1 MSTVTKN
8 HIAMTWCHY
17 IFQSGQAFEQ
27 WISSQPIYSLGHLP
41 ATVSAFH
48 HHPAYQAV
56 YLFIE
61 KIEVWAVNCI
71 SGPLAMRASPHSGI
85 HPERLPWEGGGVLLC
100 CPQHLFP
107 FHSSLVSLFQ
117 QSIILQQLAVNS
129 GLERVPTEVSRS
141 PVVKSN
147 RYFIFPCAQ
156 PTS

>member
-1 MSTVTKN
+1 MPLYFPVWPGFWTVN
-8 HIAMTWCHY
+8 Q
-17 IFQSGQAFEQ
+17 QSAHLFLG
-27 WISSQPIYSLGHLP
+27 SSSSNSFSLSPPSCLP
-41 ATVSAFH
+41 GSI
-48 HHPAYQAV
+48 PLV

-71 SGPLAMRASPHSGI
+71 SGPLAVRASPHSGI